1 MGSQSQAL
9 ACPKEV
15 PQNCKHAVSVIGNGV
30 LEEVLMIVWFKP
42 FFCLLQHSLPR
53 TELHVKSLHAHFI

>member
-15 PQNCKHAVSVIGNGV
+15 PQNCKRAVSVIGNGV

-42 FFCLLQHSLPR
+42 FFCLTITALSTTH
-53 TELHVKSLHAHFI
+53 